1 MIMGQLD
8 DACHGESLISCC
20 FKTRGAVQKV
30 CEYYGNKQ
38 HGEVK
43 SKRLIQAVIGSD

>member
-8 DACHGESLISCC
+8 DACHGQSLISCC
-20 FKTRGAVQKV
+20 FKTMQTV
-30 CEYYGNKQ
+30 CEYYGNEQ